1 MRIRRTSSKSSN
13 MGQIQV
19 RIKQPHQVHSLM
31 CPMCPVF
38 PGHLQVIFGPMFS
51 GKSTELI
58 RRLKRYQI
66 ARYECLIIKY
76 SKDTRYDEKNIA
88 THDRQTLKASVCAA
102 DRLSDLKKKA
112 MEYDVIGID
121 EGQFVSSN
129 DGSIARSLPFWNV
142 PCFSF

>member
-1 MRIRRTSSKSSN
+1 
-13 MGQIQV
+13 
-19 RIKQPHQVHSLM
+19 
-31 CPMCPVF
+31 
-38 PGHLQVIFGPMFS
+38 MFS

-88 THDRQTLKASVCAA
+88 THDRQTLKASMCAA
-102 DRLSDLKKKA
+102 DKLSDLRQKA

-121 EGQFVSSN
+121 EGQFVSSD
-129 DGSIARSLPFWNV
+129 DGFRARLHTFWNV
-142 PCFSF
+142 LSLLNEAFHFFSSPTSFISARKCLMQARQ

>member
-1 MRIRRTSSKSSN
+1 
-13 MGQIQV
+13 
-19 RIKQPHQVHSLM
+19 
-31 CPMCPVF
+31 MCPVF
-38 PGHLQVIFGPMFS
+38 PHLQVIFGPMFS

-88 THDRQTLKASVCAA
+88 THDRQTLRASVCAA
-102 DRLSDLKKKA
+102 DRLSDLKEKA

-129 DGSIARSLPFWNV
+129 DGFSARLHTFWDVPSL
-142 PCFSF
+142 

>member
-1 MRIRRTSSKSSN
+1 
-13 MGQIQV
+13 
-19 RIKQPHQVHSLM
+19 
-31 CPMCPVF
+31 
-38 PGHLQVIFGPMFS
+38 MFS

-88 THDRQTLKASVCAA
+88 THDRQTLKASMCAA
-102 DRLSDLKKKA
+102 DKLSDLRKKA

-121 EGQFVSSN
+121 EGQFVSSIV
-129 DGSIARSLPFWNV
+129 GLSIPFCSLLLPWQNTSNEPSFLRSSPTLLHSARRCQMPAR
-142 PCFSF
+142 P

>member
-1 MRIRRTSSKSSN
+1 MLIFRN
-13 MGQIQV
+13 D
-19 RIKQPHQVHSLM
+19 
-31 CPMCPVF
+31 
-38 PGHLQVIFGPMFS
+38 LQVIFGPMFS

-88 THDRQTLKASVCAA
+88 THDRQTLKASMCAA
-102 DRLSDLKKKA
+102 DKLSDLRQKA

-129 DGSIARSLPFWNV
+129 VGLSIPLQSSL
-142 PCFSF
+142 SFVN